1 MSETERIAYLDE
13 KFSEKNLINAGV
25 TRSSFATSMPMLY
38 DTMAN
43 LIGEEPQFSQ
53 RTTVGAS
60 GLIQGS
66 TLMQMI
72 SQGERSLKEIMSGL
86 AGNDRYHKKT
96 LLILPDLVG

>member
-1 MSETERIAYLDE
+1 
-13 KFSEKNLINAGV
+13 
-25 TRSSFATSMPMLY
+25 MPMLY

-43 LIGEEPQFSQ
+43 LIGAEPQFSQ

-86 AGNDRYHKKT
+86 AGNDPISQED
-96 LLILPDLVG
+96 LIDLARFGGMMSVPFVSQAIQMGFEQIPIPEED